1 MYFATIT
8 QKRRYL
14 RTRCRHDIRHRTL
27 SDHMTAF
34 GTGRWTHLHQMIHRG
49 KHTGIMI
56 DHNHRIA
63 VSHQIAHHA
72 QQSIHIR
79 RMQSNRRFIQHIQ
92 HACSAVTHRTG
103 QLHTLA
109 LAGGQCRT
117 CAVKRQI
124 A

>member
-1 MYFATIT
+1 
-8 QKRRYL
+8 
-14 RTRCRHDIRHRTL
+14 
-27 SDHMTAF
+27 MTAF

-79 RMQSNRRFIQHIQ
+79 RMQSDRRFI
-92 HACSAVTHRTG
+92 STYSTPVVRLRTERANC
-103 QLHTLA
+103 TRWRSPVDSVA
-109 LAGGQCRT
+109 PARSSD
-117 CAVKRQI
+117 K
-124 A
+124 